1 MYYGREGK
9 YVCFPDVCQMTI
21 FFVLTTAKMN
31 QKHLNTNASGSFP
44 YVNFSSRILF
54 DNSCSEALHA
64 HRYCGAEHSP
74 AQPPSSLS
82 VSNCCFIRAWKR
94 SPWLHLIKQIGMAD
108 PHNQSQSLSNMLH
121 SVTTK
126 LVWRKVNYGPSP
138 CSSAAVAVILYC
150 FCSCCRYANMAS
162 LFLLMHPFTVFSFN
176 ATCSCMIHNV
186 PYLG

>member
-1 MYYGREGK
+1 MPNDY
-9 YVCFPDVCQMTI
+9 
-21 FFVLTTAKMN
+21 FFALTTAKMN
-31 QKHLNTNASGSFP
+31 QKHFNTNASESFP
-44 YVNFSSRILF
+44 CVNYSSRILF
-54 DNSCSEALHA
+54 NNACSEALHV
-64 HRYCGAEHSP
+64 HGYCAAEHSP
-74 AQPPSSLS
+74 AQPPSSRS

-150 FCSCCRYANMAS
+150 FCSCCHYANTAS
-162 LFLLMHPFTVFSFN
+162 LFPLMHPFTVFFF
-176 ATCSCMIHNV
+176 
-186 PYLG
+186 